1 MRTSSTVVFVG
12 ENCMLKNIIEE
23 LFMNMVDTRVVKC
36 LIFTGRYM
44 SGVIDNINEFVKD
57 KNVKT
62 IESLQHG
69 HVLNATIVYY
79 YE

>member
-1 MRTSSTVVFVG
+1 MHTKVVTMY
-12 ENCMLKNIIEE
+12 EIAMLKNIIEG

-44 SGVIDNINEFVKD
+44 SEVIANINEFVKD

-69 HVLNATIVYY
+69 NVLNSTIVYY

>member
-1 MRTSSTVVFVG
+1 
-12 ENCMLKNIIEE
+12 
-23 LFMNMVDTRVVKC
+23 MNMVDTRVVKC

-44 SGVIDNINEFVKD
+44 SEVVENINEFVKD

-69 HVLNATIVYY
+69 HVLNSTIVYY